1 MMEMMTMMT
10 KIGKLDI
17 CSNFKF
23 GNKSL
28 DVRYLVYIF
37 IVMWMA
43 ILLQIISFK
52 LIEQMNKIVAQ
63 KSVID
68 SLTSKTQTTSVVSSL
83 NTAYS
88 YQK

>member
-37 IVMWMA
+37 IVMWM
-43 ILLQIISFK
+43 I
-52 LIEQMNKIVAQ
+52 N
-63 KSVID
+63 
-68 SLTSKTQTTSVVSSL
+68 L
-83 NTAYS
+83 NLEL
-88 YQK
+88 KMVP